1 MAVVSSMA
9 VPRLMTAIITPFD
22 DNLQVNYSKA
32 KELAEYLCDN
42 GSEGLVV
49 CGTTGESPVLN
60 HEEKL
65 GLYEAVKQKVGH
77 RVPVWAGTGSNDTA
91 ATIELSRK
99 AEKVGVDGIMLVTP
113 YYYKPT
119 QEGLYQHF
127 KAIADS
133 VSLPVMVYNVP
144 GRTSA
149 NLLPETVARLAKVE
163 NITAVKEACGSTD
176 QVSLLTTL
184 VPDDFLIYCGDDSM
198 TLPMMA
204 LGAVGVV
211 SIASHLVGN
220 DIKAMIEAFVR
231 GDIAEAIRL
240 HRYLFPIFRGLFV
253 TTNPIPLKEA
263 LNMMGQQ
270 VGGLRLP
277 LCGAEEKDRVAIR
290 QMLIDYKLVV

>member
-1 MAVVSSMA
+1 MA

-32 KELAEYLCDN
+32 EELAEHLCDN
-42 GSEGLVV
+42 GTEGIVV
-49 CGTTGESPVLN
+49 CGTTGESPVLS
-60 HEEKL
+60 HEEKI
-65 GLYEAVKQKVGH
+65 GLYEAVKRQVGH
-77 RVPVWAGTGSNDTA
+77 RVPVWAGTGSNNTA
-91 ATIELSRK
+91 VSIELSRK

-113 YYYKPT
+113 YYNKPS

-127 KAIADS
+127 KAVAES

-149 NLLPETVARLAKVE
+149 NLLPETVARLAE
-163 NITAVKEACGSTD
+163 IDNIVAVKEACGNVD

-184 VPDDFLIYCGDDSM
+184 VPEDFLIYCGDDSM

-220 DIKAMIEAFVR
+220 EIKAMIDAFVK
-231 GDIAEAIRL
+231 GDMTGAIKQ
-240 HRYLFPIFRGLFV
+240 HRHLFPMFRGLFV

-263 LNMMGQQ
+263 LNMMGKQ

-277 LCGAEEKDRVAIR
+277 LCGADEKERAAIK
-290 QMLIDYKLVV
+290 QLLNDYKLLA